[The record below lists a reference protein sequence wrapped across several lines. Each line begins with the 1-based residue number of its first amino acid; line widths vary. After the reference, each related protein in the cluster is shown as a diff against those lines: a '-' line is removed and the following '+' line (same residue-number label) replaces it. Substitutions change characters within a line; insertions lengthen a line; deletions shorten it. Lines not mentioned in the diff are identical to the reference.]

1 VVTSNEEA
9 GVSGWQEESRGDSIE
24 SMDIGLGNDTEVRV
38 GQMVS
43 ALFVE
48 EVDDDDVD
56 DDDDDEDVVVLM
68 VERSKTVSGVSPGY
82 FWR

>member
-1 VVTSNEEA
+1 VRASKVEA
-9 GVSGWQEESRGDSIE
+9 GVSGWQDESRGESIE
-24 SMDIGLGNDTEVRV
+24 SMEIGLGNEADVRA

-43 ALFVE
+43 V
-48 EVDDDDVD
+48 VS
-56 DDDDDEDVVVLM
+56 DE

>member
-1 VVTSNEEA
+1 VRASKVEA
-9 GVSGWQEESRGDSIE
+9 GVSGWQDESRGESIE
-24 SMDIGLGNDTEVRV
+24 SMEMGLGNEADVRA

-43 ALFVE
+43 VASE
-48 EVDDDDVD
+48 E
-56 DDDDDEDVVVLM
+56 

>member
-1 VVTSNEEA
+1 VRASKVEA
-9 GVSGWQEESRGDSIE
+9 GVSGWQDESRGESIE
-24 SMDIGLGNDTEVRV
+24 SMEMGLGNEADVRA

-43 ALFVE
+43 V
-48 EVDDDDVD
+48 VS
-56 DDDDDEDVVVLM
+56 DE